1 MQQCEAEYLQEA
13 RTGIINLPES
23 ASVIEE
29 LLATMYEISSPY
41 MERDPGIMDAH
52 ENLSFR
58 IAADK
63 VIRALPCLCSV
74 GSALTE
80 PIVPH

>member
-1 MQQCEAEYLQEA
+1 MANEGRHMQQCEAEYLQEA

-29 LLATMYEISSPY
+29 LLATLYDVSSPY
-41 MERDPGIMDAH
+41 MERVSEVMDAH

-63 VIRALPCLCSV
+63 VIRTLLAIALSV
-74 GSALTE
+74 R
-80 PIVPH
+80 H

>member
-1 MQQCEAEYLQEA
+1 MQQCEAECLQEA

-29 LLATMYEISSPY
+29 LLATLYDVSSPY
-41 MERDPGIMDAH
+41 MERVSEVTDAH

-63 VIRALPCLCSV
+63 VIRTLLAIALSV
-74 GSALTE
+74 R
-80 PIVPH
+80 H